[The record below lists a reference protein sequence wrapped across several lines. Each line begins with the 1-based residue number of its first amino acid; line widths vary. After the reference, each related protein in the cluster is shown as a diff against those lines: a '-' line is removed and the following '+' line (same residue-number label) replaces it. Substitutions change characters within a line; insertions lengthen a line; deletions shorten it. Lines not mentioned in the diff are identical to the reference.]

1 MRLTLRKKVTLALV
15 AFGLIPAGIVAATAY
30 IADDQFKR
38 KQDLII
44 QTAASAISDK
54 IHTIALTNQKTRPA
68 TAPATADAPEQ
79 EGLALPEWNLDDA
92 TRRMT
97 QNAISEVVSR
107 FELANTQVMVVD
119 PRNSVVI
126 RHRGPAGSFD
136 DKADTLESRYRATVN
151 RAQNAIGHDHVEPVS
166 GETYLEPEV
175 VGFASIRLATT
186 LAPGDEH
193 GYAVLVAVPR
203 KNAYETIYGSQ
214 SKILMLLGAIIPLTI
229 LLGFLFGRW
238 FIRPLLQIIRVTED
252 LHEGHLYNRTG
263 IVRSDEMG
271 ELAGLTDSVV
281 GKLSEVV
288 GQIRNMTASVSTASN
303 ELNSSAQQLAQGAH
317 QQAATLQEIGS
328 SLQSVDGSVARNA
341 QHARDTARTANE
353 ASAQAGRGG
362 EAVHETVAAMREI
375 TQKILIVEDIA
386 YQTNLLSLN
395 AAIEAARAGP
405 HGRGFA
411 VVAGEVKKLAERSQ
425 AAAQQIS
432 DLAKKSVAV
441 AENAGQLLERTVP
454 MIRDT
459 SELISEIAAA
469 SQEQMNAI
477 REINIGVKQLE
488 DVVSQNAAASHELAA
503 TSTDLALQSSSLQ
516 REVDFFRLDAGA
528 YKPPLAPSPG
538 RGLEHGS
545 RGSAHHPVHRAPAA
559 LASDGRHGVDHP
571 VATGHGHGTGPGHP
585 SAQGHGHHAGG
596 PLPGPPRRPPG
607 PGPRRPAWSPRRGA
621 GWWSTLTTTTISSD
635 SDGGETPA
643 ASIRTRSDLHASP
656 LGRGDPLKDRRG

>member
-15 AFGLIPAGIVAATAY
+15 AFGLVPAGLVAATAY
-30 IADDQFKR
+30 WADSQFKK

-44 QTAASAISDK
+44 RTAASAISDK
-54 IHTIALTNQKTRPA
+54 IHTVALRHQKAKPEA
-68 TAPATADAPEQ
+68 AADQSGSE
-79 EGLALPEWNLDDA
+79 LPEWNSSEEARLA
-92 TRRMT
+92 I
-97 QNAISEVVSR
+97 QNAISNVVDR
-107 FELANTQVMVVD
+107 FELSNAQVMVISPDNMVLLQA
-119 PRNSVVI
+119 
-126 RHRGPAGSFD
+126 RGPSGTFD
-136 DKADTLESRYRATVN
+136 SKGEPLNTRYSRA
-151 RAQNAIGHDHVEPVS
+151 AEASQNAEGFLQVPAVS
-166 GETYLEPEV
+166 GSDLGPEI
-175 VGFASIRLATT
+175 VGYSYIPLATPVNAET
-186 LAPGDEH
+186 KH
-193 GYAVLVAVPR
+193 GYAVLVAVPQVS
-203 KNAYETIYGSQ
+203 AYEMIYNAQ
-214 SKILMLLGAIIPLTI
+214 SNIKMVLVAIVLLSLLLGW
-229 LLGFLFGRW
+229 LLGRS
-238 FIRPLLQIIRVTED
+238 FIQPLLEIIAVTED
-252 LHEGHLYNRTG
+252 LHEGHLYSRTG
-263 IVRSDEMG
+263 IARSDEMG

-281 GKLSEVV
+281 AKLSDVV
-288 GQIRNMTASVSTASN
+288 GQIRNMTGSVSTASN

-362 EAVHETVAAMREI
+362 EAVHQTVAAMREI

-503 TSTDLALQSSSLQ
+503 TSNDLALQSSNLQ
-516 REVDFFRLDAGA
+516 RVVEFFRLDDEAF
-528 YKPPLAPSPG
+528 PAPAAAAG
-538 RGLEHGS
+538 RGLDRS
-545 RGSAHHPVHRAPAA
+545 
-559 LASDGRHGVDHP
+559 
-571 VATGHGHGTGPGHP
+571 
-585 SAQGHGHHAGG
+585 
-596 PLPGPPRRPPG
+596 PPRVAA
-607 PGPRRPAWSPRRGA
+607 RRPAQHHPA
-621 GWWSTLTTTTISSD
+621 AHV
-635 SDGGETPA
+635 GETTHHAPNNAPGGGGHLPPPSPA
-643 ASIRTRSDLHASP
+643 GHAP
-656 LGRGDPLKDRRG
+656 PGAVPPPRGGVVVNLDDDDNFERFS

>member
-15 AFGLIPAGIVAATAY
+15 AFGLIPAGLVALTAY
-30 IADDQFKR
+30 WADEQFKR

-44 QTAASAISDK
+44 LTAAGAIGDK
-54 IHTIALTNQKTRPA
+54 IHTIALTNQKTKPEA
-68 TAPATADAPEQ
+68 APDEAGAAM
-79 EGLALPEWNLDDA
+79 PEWTLNEV
-92 TRRMT
+92 TRRAI
-97 QNAISEVVSR
+97 QDAISSVVAR
-107 FELANTQVMVVD
+107 FQLANAQVMVID
-119 PRNSVVI
+119 PQNLVLMRT
-126 RHRGPAGSFD
+126 RGPSGAFEDKAESLETRYAGVADLSRNAVGVERVPAVAGSD
-136 DKADTLESRYRATVN
+136 L
-151 RAQNAIGHDHVEPVS
+151 G
-166 GETYLEPEV
+166 PEI
-175 VGFASIRLATT
+175 VGYSWIRLAAAITPDT
-186 LAPGDEH
+186 KH
-193 GYAVLVAVPR
+193 GYAVLVAIPQA
-203 KNAYETIYGSQ
+203 NAYETIYNAQ
-214 SKILMLLGAIIPLTI
+214 SSIQLMLAAIVGLS
-229 LLGFLFGRW
+229 LVLGFLFGRW
-238 FIRPLLQIIRVTED
+238 FIRPLLQIINVTED
-252 LHEGHLYNRTG
+252 LHEGHLYTRTG

-281 GKLSEVV
+281 TKLSEVV
-288 GQIRNMTASVSTASN
+288 GQIRNMTGSVSTASN

-362 EAVHETVAAMREI
+362 QAVHETVAAMREI

-503 TSTDLALQSSSLQ
+503 TSTDLALQSSNLQ
-516 REVDFFRLDAGA
+516 RVVEFFRLDDNAFA
-528 YKPPLAPSPG
+528 PPPAPSTG
-538 RGLEHGS
+538 RGLERPASRGLRRPSHRQASHAAEDSHHGSTNGPGS
-545 RGSAHHPVHRAPAA
+545 RGGHLPSPSSTA
-559 LASDGRHGVDHP
+559 
-571 VATGHGHGTGPGHP
+571 GHGPPPGAVP
-585 SAQGHGHHAGG
+585 
-596 PLPGPPRRPPG
+596 PPR
-607 PGPRRPAWSPRRGA
+607 
-621 GWWSTLTTTTISSD
+621 
-635 SDGGETPA
+635 GGVVVNLDDDDNFERF
-643 ASIRTRSDLHASP
+643 S
-656 LGRGDPLKDRRG
+656 

>member
-15 AFGLIPAGIVAATAY
+15 AFGLIPAGLVAATAY
-30 IADDQFKR
+30 VADHQFKK

-44 QTAASAISDK
+44 RTAAGAIADK
-54 IHTIALTNQKTRPA
+54 IHTIALTHQKTRPQ
-68 TAPATADAPEQ
+68 ADADEP
-79 EGLALPEWNLDDA
+79 GLALPEWNLDDQS
-92 TRRMT
+92 RRAIET
-97 QNAISEVVSR
+97 AISDVITR
-107 FELANTQVMVVD
+107 FELVNAQVMIVD
-119 PRNSVVI
+119 PQDKVLLRT
-126 RHRGPAGSFD
+126 RGPAGSFD
-136 DKADTLESRYRATVN
+136 SKDETLEGRYHGVAM
-151 RAQNAIGHDHVEPVS
+151 ASQNAE
-166 GETYLEPEV
+166 
-175 VGFASIRLATT
+175 GFAPLPAVAGSDLGPEIVGYAWIRLATPPRAD
-186 LAPGDEH
+186 LKH
-193 GYAVLVAVPR
+193 GYAVLIAIPQV
-203 KNAYETIYGSQ
+203 NAYETIYDAQ
-214 SKILMLLGAIIPLTI
+214 RNIITVLAAIVVLSI
-229 LLGFLFGRW
+229 LLGWLFGRS
-238 FIRPLLQIIRVTED
+238 FIRPLLRIINVTED
-252 LHEGHLYNRTG
+252 LHEGHLHTRTG
-263 IVRSDEMG
+263 ISRSDEMG

-281 GKLSEVV
+281 AKLSDVV
-288 GQIRNMTASVSTASN
+288 GQIRNMTGSVSTASN

-317 QQAATLQEIGS
+317 EQAATLQEIGS

-362 EAVHETVAAMREI
+362 EAVHQTVAAMREI

-503 TSTDLALQSSSLQ
+503 TSNDLALQSSNLQ
-516 REVDFFRLDAGA
+516 RVVEFFRLDDDALAGA
-528 YKPPLAPSPG
+528 GAQAG
-538 RGLEHGS
+538 RGPARPAPKTAYRPTH
-545 RGSAHHPVHRAPAA
+545 HHPASHVGDDHHHRPAN
-559 LASDGRHGVDHP
+559 
-571 VATGHGHGTGPGHP
+571 GPGP
-585 SAQGHGHHAGG
+585 RGGGGGG
-596 PLPGPPRRPPG
+596 PLPAPPASTAGHAPPHGGGPPPA
-607 PGPRRPAWSPRRGA
+607 PR
-621 GWWSTLTTTTISSD
+621 
-635 SDGGETPA
+635 GGVVVNLDDDDNFERF
-643 ASIRTRSDLHASP
+643 S
-656 LGRGDPLKDRRG
+656 